1 EPLNELALELREDEV
16 QQAEEVL
23 SAAYE
28 EATEIPPSHENES
41 AYLESV
47 YASATAV
54 APGSEQE
61 ASAEQVDN
69 SEPEEISYDLPA
81 VADAQAQETETEAEP
96 TLIAT
101 SNAPVIERDNEDIDA
116 EIIEI
121 FIEEAN
127 EVTETISEYFPRWAQ
142 NFEDNNSLIEFR
154 RAFHTLKGSGR
165 MVGANE
171 IGELA
176 WSIENM
182 LNRVLDNTIAPQ
194 AVHVRIIE
202 NVCAL
207 LPDMIAAFRDNLPYA

>member
-1 EPLNELALELREDEV
+1 SEPFGATASESNSDPVENPTDKPVDEPASEPINELALESGEDEV

-28 EATEIPPSHENES
+28 EATESPPSHEDES

-54 APGSEQE
+54 VPGSEQE

-69 SEPEEISYDLPA
+69 SEPEEIIYDLPA
-81 VADAQAQETETEAEP
+81 VADAQVQETEAEP

-142 NFEDNNSLIEFR
+142 NF
-154 RAFHTLKGSGR
+154 
-165 MVGANE
+165 
-171 IGELA
+171 
-176 WSIENM
+176 
-182 LNRVLDNTIAPQ
+182 
-194 AVHVRIIE
+194 
-202 NVCAL
+202 
-207 LPDMIAAFRDNLPYA
+207 